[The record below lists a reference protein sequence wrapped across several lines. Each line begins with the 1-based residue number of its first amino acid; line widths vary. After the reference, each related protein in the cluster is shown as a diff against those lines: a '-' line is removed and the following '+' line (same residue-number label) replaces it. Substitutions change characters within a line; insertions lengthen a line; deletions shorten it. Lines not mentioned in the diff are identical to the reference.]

1 MDGCMLY
8 FFNRH
13 KKLLRDKALFL
24 QETMDWF
31 LKGRADLLSG
41 VSAFEESK
49 HLKQKEVD
57 IDRISQDIKR
67 EKKHIEDRVKF
78 FVKEFDF
85 VTKIKD
91 IFSSLQESIH
101 DKQEFRDLLMEYG
114 VDLYAFTRSVSKY
127 EKYVEESSHLLD
139 NCSDY
144 FKSVLT
150 VDISDYIKDP
160 QPTNHV
166 LDKNFDTKL
175 LSKAVQFFSTV
186 MSLNKNTDQ
195 KSMTNAIYFIEEL
208 LLWLESSKDYWT
220 QVLAYSNTIET
231 LIDISRENIKASK
244 LPVTEENVDEIVSKV
259 VDGISLKSED
269 ALRSQVNLSYSKVG
283 ILTE

>member
-1 MDGCMLY
+1 MLY

>member
-1 MDGCMLY
+1 MLY
-8 FFNRH
+8 FFTRH
-13 KKLLRDKALFL
+13 KKQLKDKALFL

-31 LKGRADLLSG
+31 LRGRSELLSS
-41 VSAFEESK
+41 VSVFEEPQ
-49 HLKQKEVD
+49 HIRQKEID

-78 FVKEFDF
+78 FVKEFEF
-85 VTKIKD
+85 VTKIKEL
-91 IFSSLQESIH
+91 FCHLQETVN
-101 DKQEFRDLLMEYG
+101 DKQEFWDLLMEYG

-150 VDISDYIKDP
+150 VDISDYIKEP

-175 LSKAVQFFSTV
+175 LSKAVEYFSSTLV
-186 MSLNKNTDQ
+186 LNKTTDQ
-195 KSMTNAIYFIEEL
+195 KAIVNALYFVEEL
-208 LLWLESSKDYWT
+208 LCWLESSKEYWN

-231 LIDISRENIKASK
+231 LIDISKENVKASK
-244 LPVTEENVDEIVSKV
+244 LPVTDENVDELVSRV
-259 VDGISLKSED
+259 VSGISSRSED
-269 ALRSQVNLSYSKVG
+269 ALRSQFNLSYSKAG

>member
-1 MDGCMLY
+1 MLY

-41 VSAFEESK
+41 VSVFEESK

>member
-49 HLKQKEVD
+49 HLRQKEID

-67 EKKHIEDRVKF
+67 EKKHIEERVKF

-85 VTKIKD
+85 VTKVKD

-101 DKQEFRDLLMEYG
+101 DKQEFKDLLMEYG
-114 VDLYAFTRSVSKY
+114 IDLYAFTRSVSKY
-127 EKYVEESSHLLD
+127 EKYVQESSHLLD

-144 FKSVLT
+144 FRSVLT
-150 VDISDYIKDP
+150 VDISDYIQGN

-175 LSKAVQFFSTV
+175 LSQAVQFFSTT

-195 KSMTNAIYFIEEL
+195 KFMTNALYFMEEL
-208 LLWLESSKDYWT
+208 LMWLESSKDYWT

-231 LIDISRENIKASK
+231 LIDISKENIKASK
-244 LPVTEENVDEIVSKV
+244 LPVTEDNVDEIVARV